1 MFKEA
6 HFVKLVVEIAIVV
19 LLGFPLTT
27 DKNLLFHGGN
37 IGNTRLSVNEKRGNR
52 QGREPTGTGTDRD
65 GVQKFKS
72 LRNWWVLN
80 N

>member
-27 DKNLLFHGGN
+27 DKNLLFSGGN
-37 IGNTRLSVNEKRGNR
+37 IGNTRLYVNEKRGNR
-52 QGREPTGTGTDRD
+52 QGRETDRD
-65 GVQKFKS
+65 GVQKFGEPTGTVFKS
-72 LRNWWVLN
+72 LKV
-80 N
+80 